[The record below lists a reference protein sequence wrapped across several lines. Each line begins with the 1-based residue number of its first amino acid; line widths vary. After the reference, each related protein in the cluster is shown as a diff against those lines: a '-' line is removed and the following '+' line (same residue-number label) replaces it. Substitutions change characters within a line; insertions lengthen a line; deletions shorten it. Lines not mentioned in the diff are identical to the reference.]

1 MSSAILNIT
10 ARFLGPVLVLL
21 SLIVLYRGHNLPGG
35 GFIGGLIAASGILLI
50 VLAKDWHGLERSW
63 WPNPLLLLASGLAV
77 TVLSGVIGLLYG
89 QDFMTGIWLPAMELP
104 LLGKVKLGTPLLFD
118 VGVYLVVLGFTL
130 KCAQALGE
138 EFWK

>member
-1 MSSAILNIT
+1 MNSAILNIT
-10 ARFLGPVLVLL
+10 ARYLGPVLVLL
-21 SLIVLYRGHNLPGG
+21 SLVVLYRGHNLPGG
-35 GFIGGLIAASGILLI
+35 GFIGGLLAASGILLI
-50 VLAKDWHGLERSW
+50 VLAKDWHGMDKAW

-77 TVLSGVIGLLYG
+77 TVFSGVIGLLAG
-89 QDFMTGIWLPAMELP
+89 QDFLTGVWLPAMELP

>member
-1 MSSAILNIT
+1 MTSAILNIT
-10 ARFLGPVLVLL
+10 ARYLGPVLVLL
-21 SLIVLYRGHNLPGG
+21 SLVVLYRGHNLPGG
-35 GFIGGLIAASGILLI
+35 GFIGGLIGASGILLI
-50 VLAKDWHGLERSW
+50 VLAKGWDGLEKSW

-77 TVLSGVIGLLYG
+77 TVLSGVAGLMSG
-89 QDFMTGIWLPAMELP
+89 QDFLTGLWLPAMELP